1 MFFTL
6 FDENNNNED
15 DDDIDKYGI
24 EFFQEKDLKKKWKMI
39 KNK

>member
-24 EFFQEKDLKKKWKMI
+24 EFFQEKDLKKM
-39 KNK
+39 KNDKK